1 MPRWGSRVRT
11 PSFALRGRGGGTGRR
26 TGLKILRRVTFVPVR
41 FRSSAEF
48 HIKHPWLNWIEYLT
62 TNQAVAGS
70 NPAGCIFREVAQ
82 LGRALGL
89 GPRGRRF
96 ESCLPDLIFFGGVAQ
111 LARASGSYPGGR
123 GFDPLRRYYFYGLT
137 LDL

>member
-1 MPRWGSRVRT
+1 M
-11 PSFALRGRGGGTGRR
+11 
-26 TGLKILRRVTFVPVR
+26 
-41 FRSSAEF
+41 
-48 HIKHPWLNWIEYLT
+48 HPWLNWIEYLT

-96 ESCLPDLIFFGGVAQ
+96 ESCLPDVDFINPQ
-111 LARASGSYPGGR
+111 R
-123 GFDPLRRYYFYGLT
+123 PLKTEQDEPNVRVEKST
-137 LDL
+137 C